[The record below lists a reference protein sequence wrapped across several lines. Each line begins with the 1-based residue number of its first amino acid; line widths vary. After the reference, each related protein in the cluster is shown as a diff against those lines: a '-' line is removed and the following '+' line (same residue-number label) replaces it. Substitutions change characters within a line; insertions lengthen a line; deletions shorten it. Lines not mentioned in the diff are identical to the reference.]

1 MSGSPKERGEGASI
15 EIASSELPGLL
26 VAWRRAKSEP
36 LLAAARSMVA
46 VAADAASEDRAR
58 RMVAGTVLEGTAS
71 LRVRTGV
78 GKAVLVSDISEEWVR
93 SNSNGT

>member
-1 MSGSPKERGEGASI
+1 
-15 EIASSELPGLL
+15 
-26 VAWRRAKSEP
+26 
-36 LLAAARSMVA
+36 MVA